1 MSSLPLLN
9 MQAPLV
15 RVLDDKGKEIG
26 KGRLLDPWNGFFQ
39 QFVQAAPAVANIV
52 PTGSPF
58 NFTANVKGTLII
70 SGGTVSAI
78 SLIRGGIIIP
88 LSTVRPLI
96 VPISIGDTIRTT
108 YTVTPTLQFL
118 GA

>member
-1 MSSLPLLN
+1 MSTTPLLN
-9 MQAPLV
+9 MLAPLV
-15 RVLDDKGKEIG
+15 KVTDKDGKEIG

-39 QFVQAAPAVANIV
+39 QLVQAAPAVANIT

-58 NFTANVKGTLII
+58 DYTANVKGSLII

-78 SLIRGGIIIP
+78 SLIRGTVTIP
-88 LSTVRPLI
+88 LSTTRPLI
-96 VPISIGDTIRTT
+96 IPISIGDTIRTT
-108 YTVTPTLQFL
+108 YSVAPTFQFL